1 MIRSADGPIAR
12 RPRLVLLKPYAAAD
26 GAADGAHSL
35 SQLAGG
41 KPCVLH
47 LFTG

>member
-1 MIRSADGPIAR
+1 MGELDRSPVD
-12 RPRLVLLKPYAAAD
+12 RLVLLKPYAAAD